1 MSGRDCGQLTC
12 RSHAYIHTR
21 LLCDSNI
28 LMLELK
34 CEELFTKNCQFEIP
48 STSGLAIPAEASSLL
63 IINYNISNNN
73 NNNNNILRNILLIS
87 MKSVSQ
93 SVDDDEQSKVWLVI
107 TAIHVASKL
116 RPAGLSLTAGGKF
129 KKIER

>member
-12 RSHAYIHTR
+12 TSHAYIHTR

-63 IINYNISNNN
+63 IINYI
-73 NNNNNILRNILLIS
+73 
-87 MKSVSQ
+87 SQ

-116 RPAGLSLTAGGKF
+116 RPADLSLTAGGKF